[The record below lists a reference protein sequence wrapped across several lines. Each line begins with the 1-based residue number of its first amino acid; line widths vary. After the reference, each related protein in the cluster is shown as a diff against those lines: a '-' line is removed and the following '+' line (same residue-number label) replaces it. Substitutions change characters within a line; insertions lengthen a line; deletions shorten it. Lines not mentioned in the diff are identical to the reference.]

1 MLMDYI
7 TRVKIS
13 LRDFGS
19 YIDSP
24 EWVKSQK
31 ATINPQNNN
40 DGNCSQYAVTI
51 ALNHEKI

>member
-1 MLMDYI
+1 MLMNYI
-7 TRVKIS
+7 TRAKIS

-31 ATINPQNNN
+31 PTINSQNNN